1 MMRDPYKLCLAVVLG
16 LVAIIAMSAPAA
28 AKDVTAC
35 GSFSEADGSRYDIK
49 ANIVTAGS
57 GTCLEFPQNSSVFL
71 NGFVI
76 VGPGLETNTIG
87 IIVGS
92 NSFIWGPGVVRGF
105 GICVAAGDHVAAEE
119 ILMNQCRF
127 GLFIGESYKVKEIRV
142 HDCTPSAFDGVGIFA
157 FQGGFMESNIVR
169 ACDYGVITR
178 ENNKIWNLVVTRALF
193 TGLQVD
199 AGNAVSRT
207 VISHPRSTSTIGL
220 QYFCGGPFD
229 GCQDGSNSVSGHGP
243 GLNIQ
248 TLGPVVTQSTDIA
261 TNTATN
267 CNGTSVGLRNPA
279 TGLLTGC

>member
-1 MMRDPYKLCLAVVLG
+1 VALGLAAVLAVC
-16 LVAIIAMSAPAA
+16 APAV

-49 ANIVTAGS
+49 ANIITAGG
-57 GTCLEFPQNSSVFL
+57 GTCLEFPQNSVVYL

-76 VGPGLETNTIG
+76 VGPGLETGALG
-87 IIVGS
+87 IDVGS
-92 NSFIWGPGVVRGF
+92 NSFVWGPGVIRGF
-105 GICVAAGDHVAAEE
+105 RECIRAGDHVAVEE
-119 ILMNQCRF
+119 ILMNQCAI
-127 GLFIGESYKVKEIRV
+127 GLRIGESYKIKEVRV
-142 HDCTPSAFDGVGIFA
+142 HDCTPSSFDGVGIFA

-169 ACDYGVITR
+169 ACDFGVVTFQ
-178 ENNKIWNLVVTRALF
+178 NNKIWNLVVTRALF
-193 TGLQVD
+193 TGLQVL